1 MPCTESPHPATS
13 LLALDPVHVSYHYR
27 VIFVHT
33 WIARYNPKRAGHFK
47 QAKEGKVRT
56 QPVLGHSCLES
67 VPYVT
72 PSAQIPPDEPTLP
85 TSTSSYP
92 FLSPSYWL
100 RSLQS
105 SLSALPSPTMHCAH
119 LGPSP
124 EGSVT
129 SLSLCSSVPSQTEM
143 EPSYVFPLPPSANRC
158 LIALLCARS

>member
-1 MPCTESPHPATS
+1 MSPHT
-13 LLALDPVHVSYHYR
+13 HNHR
-27 VIFVHT
+27 
-33 WIARYNPKRAGHFK
+33 N
-47 QAKEGKVRT
+47 
-56 QPVLGHSCLES
+56 
-67 VPYVT
+67 T
-72 PSAQIPPDEPTLP
+72 PSLFKHKCNTL
-85 TSTSSYP
+85 
-92 FLSPSYWL
+92 YWL